1 MDIPLAYDWST
12 TCTTGTP
19 TAQDAAQNIIHLA
32 ISPELKTVSGGYFSN
47 LSLSNPSASS
57 RNQKLAEECWSLS
70 EEICEKQLNKWQQL
84 TDRPPEEKG
93 RSYQQLILRN
103 RTLEKRMI

>member
-1 MDIPLAYDWST
+1 MEYNGHRA
-12 TCTTGTP
+12 
-19 TAQDAAQNIIHLA
+19 AQDAAQNIIHLTV
-32 ISPELKTVSGGYFSN
+32 SPELKTVSGGYFSN

-57 RNQKLAEECWSLS
+57 RNQQLAQQCWQLS

-84 TDRPPEEKG
+84 NDRPPEEKG
-93 RSYQQLILRN
+93 RYQQLILRN